1 MIRIEITQFTVEL
14 ELDKNKCFT
23 LWFQIVIFNKLFLS
37 VNIIV
42 LLKTKHLYYFML
54 KGNCKLILTNMS

>member
-14 ELDKNKCFT
+14 ELDNNNCFT
-23 LWFQIVIFNKLFLS
+23 LWFQIVIFNKLSLS

-42 LLKTKHLYYFML
+42 LLKTKHFILFYA
-54 KGNCKLILTNMS
+54 KRKL

>member
-14 ELDKNKCFT
+14 EFDNNNCFT
-23 LWFQIVIFNKLFLS
+23 LWFQIVIFNKLSLS

-42 LLKTKHLYYFML
+42 LLKTKHFILFYA
-54 KGNCKLILTNMS
+54 KRKL